1 MTMGTADNG
10 FAITKPKPTQNL
22 NYQTHP
28 ARPQPAVGFNFLKKT
43 HPLWVLT
50 ITKLTMVPSGFF
62 RVSIFKITNVQY
74 VNL

>member
-1 MTMGTADNG
+1 MGTAHNG
-10 FAITKPKPTQNL
+10 FAITKSKPTQNL

-28 ARPQPAVGFNFLKKT
+28 DHPQPAVGFKFLKKT

-50 ITKLTMVPSGFF
+50 ITKLAMVSGGFF